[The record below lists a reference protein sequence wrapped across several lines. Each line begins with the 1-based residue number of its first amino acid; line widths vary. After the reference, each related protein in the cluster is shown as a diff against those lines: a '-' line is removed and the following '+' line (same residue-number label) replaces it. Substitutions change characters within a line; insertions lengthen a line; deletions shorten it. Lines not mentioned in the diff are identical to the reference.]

1 MPKTQTKRGLSPRE
15 LDALRKQFIAEQKQA
30 DSASK
35 WQLANDIVSGIND
48 IVGRG
53 VIAPILG
60 MPGDINQAIYDAGA
74 WVNNKIKDVEVA
86 TGMVKQP
93 RYVQPSQGNA
103 YLGSEDIGNRMQ
115 QAGLVSSERRP
126 MTELAASFISPSAA
140 AKTAINAPK
149 TAMNMLRMADNLEA
163 PSRGVRNA
171 QGMYI
176 PRGQMGAIEN
186 LYHGSPHTFDRFDL
200 SKMGTGE
207 GAQAYGHGAYLAE
220 LPDVA
225 KGYQEKLA
233 PFAKYN
239 IDNTPAASKEQNAAA
254 HLIDLWRGNRAR
266 IAIELKAERGT
277 SKVQKE
283 KILSEV
289 DNLLSRQADVKKDV
303 GNLYQTRLAWPDAGR
318 EAADPLSPENFLDWD
333 KPLSEQSAQ
342 VKKAISSMGK
352 DDEWKFM
359 VREAKRE
366 GMTAGEFYD
375 FIAGDESGYSFGSEI
390 LSNYGIP
397 GIRYLDA
404 GSRGA
409 GEGSRNYVVF
419 DDKLI
424 DIVSRNNQPIR
435 KAEAPQAKALREAQ
449 INAAKPVSEGGLGL
463 RPDNTPEERAM
474 AMGYTTDAYHGT
486 FSDILR
492 VSPKQ
497 ANSNR
502 LTDTPYDTSL
512 VSSSNPNVASTYAI
526 NDIRGFS
533 DSADW
538 SAGSIYPLK
547 VRGENVYSA
556 DAQGKIFNDIYDPH
570 QAQKILDSSG
580 LSGVKQD
587 ALEELVQAQTADQF
601 AWMAKDRGGDMAVV
615 KNVYDPGGG
624 SGWPGLGNNLIGDT
638 MFHFDPRNI
647 RSRFAAFDP
656 MRRDSSDLL
665 AGIALPVVAAPV
677 VSESDKKKRKDKKK

>member
-126 MTELAASFISPSAA
+126 MTELAASFVSPSAA

-200 SKMGTGE
+200 SKIGTGE

-220 LPDVA
+220 SPDVA
-225 KGYQEKLA
+225 KRYAPRDIAFENKVMQLYKQAEKSGDYDSMSVYENYLIQKQPEEILA
-233 PFAKYN
+233 QINDVESGISDSQKKKMLSAYK
-239 IDNTPAASKEQNAAA
+239 
-254 HLIDLWRGNRAR
+254 
-266 IAIELKAERGT
+266 KAE
-277 SKVQKE
+277 
-283 KILSEV
+283 
-289 DNLLSRQADVKKDV
+289 A
-303 GNLYQTRLAWPDAGR
+303 LYQNQEGTGLYQARLAWPDAAR
-318 EAADPLSPENFLDWD
+318 EAADPLSPENFLEWD
-333 KPLSEQSAQ
+333 KTLAEQSQAVQ
-342 VKKAISSMGK
+342 DKLRPFLSQFDTIYDGK
-352 DDEWKFM
+352 RLTF
-359 VREAKRE
+359 A
-366 GMTAGEFYD
+366 
-375 FIAGDESGYSFGSEI
+375 DESDYLEDIYKRLADGYNNADVASAE
-390 LSNYGIP
+390 LAKLGIP

-409 GEGSRNYVVF
+409 GEGTSNYVVF

-424 DIVSRNNQPIR
+424 DIVSRNNQPI
-435 KAEAPQAKALREAQ
+435 
-449 INAAKPVSEGGLGL
+449 
-463 RPDNTPEERAM
+463 
-474 AMGYTTDAYHGT
+474 
-486 FSDILR
+486 
-492 VSPKQ
+492 
-497 ANSNR
+497 
-502 LTDTPYDTSL
+502 
-512 VSSSNPNVASTYAI
+512 
-526 NDIRGFS
+526 
-533 DSADW
+533 
-538 SAGSIYPLK
+538 
-547 VRGENVYSA
+547 
-556 DAQGKIFNDIYDPH
+556 
-570 QAQKILDSSG
+570 
-580 LSGVKQD
+580 
-587 ALEELVQAQTADQF
+587 
-601 AWMAKDRGGDMAVV
+601 
-615 KNVYDPGGG
+615 
-624 SGWPGLGNNLIGDT
+624 
-638 MFHFDPRNI
+638 
-647 RSRFAAFDP
+647 
-656 MRRDSSDLL
+656 
-665 AGIALPVVAAPV
+665 
-677 VSESDKKKRKDKKK
+677 KK

>member
-126 MTELAASFISPSAA
+126 MTELAASLVSPSAA

-200 SKMGTGE
+200 SKIGTGE

-220 LPDVA
+220 SPDVA
-225 KGYQEKLA
+225 QSYKATGEAGVLINGKALADRKRFTKLDERSKDEVRDILEMVA
-233 PFAKYN
+233 DGQMSKNELFGH
-239 IDNTPAASKEQNAAA
+239 AASM
-254 HLIDLWRGNRAR
+254 RGDYLTAYNFIRDAKSVNRA
-266 IAIELKAERGT
+266 
-277 SKVQKE
+277 
-283 KILSEV
+283 
-289 DNLLSRQADVKKDV
+289 D
-303 GNLYQTRLAWPDAGR
+303 GNLYQTRLAWPDAAR
-318 EAADPLSPENFLDWD
+318 EAADPLSPENFLEWD
-333 KPLSEQSAQ
+333 KTLAEQSQAVQ
-342 VKKAISSMGK
+342 DKLRPFLSQFDTIYDGK
-352 DDEWKFM
+352 RLTF
-359 VREAKRE
+359 A
-366 GMTAGEFYD
+366 
-375 FIAGDESGYSFGSEI
+375 DESDYLEDIYKRLADGYNNADVASAE
-390 LSNYGIP
+390 LAKLGIP

-409 GEGSRNYVVF
+409 GEGTSNYVVF

-424 DIVSRNNQPIR
+424 DIVSRNNQPI
-435 KAEAPQAKALREAQ
+435 
-449 INAAKPVSEGGLGL
+449 
-463 RPDNTPEERAM
+463 
-474 AMGYTTDAYHGT
+474 
-486 FSDILR
+486 
-492 VSPKQ
+492 
-497 ANSNR
+497 
-502 LTDTPYDTSL
+502 
-512 VSSSNPNVASTYAI
+512 
-526 NDIRGFS
+526 
-533 DSADW
+533 
-538 SAGSIYPLK
+538 
-547 VRGENVYSA
+547 
-556 DAQGKIFNDIYDPH
+556 
-570 QAQKILDSSG
+570 
-580 LSGVKQD
+580 
-587 ALEELVQAQTADQF
+587 
-601 AWMAKDRGGDMAVV
+601 
-615 KNVYDPGGG
+615 
-624 SGWPGLGNNLIGDT
+624 
-638 MFHFDPRNI
+638 
-647 RSRFAAFDP
+647 
-656 MRRDSSDLL
+656 
-665 AGIALPVVAAPV
+665 
-677 VSESDKKKRKDKKK
+677 KK